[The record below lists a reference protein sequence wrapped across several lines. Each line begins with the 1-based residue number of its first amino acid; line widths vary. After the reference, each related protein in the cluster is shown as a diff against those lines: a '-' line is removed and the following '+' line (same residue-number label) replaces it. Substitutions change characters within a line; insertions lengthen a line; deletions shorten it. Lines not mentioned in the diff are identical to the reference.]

1 MAELNFPQDRTE
13 LVPPGTGDL
22 QTGDTYTSNGQTWVY
37 DADAKVWNSG
47 GGAAISDTYDGR
59 YLRVDAG
66 AEDQIRL
73 SGEANFRNT
82 VSIGPNKEIELNVN
96 GSATFGAGGAN
107 NVYIY
112 GDGSAD
118 FKGLTT
124 HEGGVK
130 VTGGSKAAVGTGIRS
145 QNSQQVNLVTGNQDA
160 IKAKID
166 ADGNQQLILGSD
178 VATYSDNYG
187 TRIFANSTADKA
199 VFAGIQSRTQ
209 GKATNQLS
217 GFIASLFGQDDATP
231 YTTQSAYGFWI
242 NGFTPG
248 TNQAVNSFKGFAVE
262 SSSAS
267 SFDLAS
273 ANYGFYSEVQSS
285 TTGNENYNFYA
296 NGNAP
301 NFLTG
306 STYIGGNTTRNTFDL
321 WKSTLTEE
329 QLEQLAAGTLA
340 APANVATPGDGEFA
354 RQWWYNQQSAEDQAL
369 IDSGELDYPE
379 RFAAATFTD
388 TFDLGDNTNINLNSN
403 GLGEFKG
410 GVKLTGGTIPGVY
423 NGFQGNTAGSLLQ
436 TVVDG
441 VAVARVI
448 KGSGGSGQ
456 FTFGGTSPKGG
467 TMMSVFAESVRNGIV
482 CDLRVSAD
490 EEIGAFTQGTN
501 FSLSGPETGTTGGT
515 INFYTARL
523 TTDYA
528 NSNST
533 FTGVIKGYNASSVLG
548 YLNTTGEVYGFYS
561 ELNQKQQTW

>member
-59 YLRVDAG
+59 YLRVDAAAG
-66 AEDQIRL
+66 DQIRL
-73 SGEANFRNT
+73 SGEANFRDT
-82 VSIGPNKEIELNVN
+82 VSLGPNKEIELNVN
-96 GSATFGAGGAN
+96 GSATFGTAGAN

-118 FKGLTT
+118 FEGLTT
-124 HEGGVK
+124 HKNGVS
-130 VTGGSKAAVGTGIRS
+130 VTGGNARISGTGNLGVNVTADTAIGATIQNDNTNSTIRAFQVGSQNTATADEIYGYSVVGSFNSATATTRKAAFHCSVDLSGDI
-145 QNSQQVNLVTGNQDA
+145 NYQVYAGGSAPSFFGGLTEHAGGVNVTG
-160 IKAKID
+160 
-166 ADGNQQLILGSD
+166 GNLTVDPGRIISISTEPIGISSNLATANTNSIIRGFQCGSQPG
-178 VATYSDNYG
+178 VSAEEIYGFQVSGNLNTNATASK
-187 TRIFANSTADKA
+187 RLAAFNS
-199 VFAGIQSRTQ
+199 GIQ
-209 GKATNQLS
+209 A
-217 GFIASLFGQDDATP
+217 
-231 YTTQSAYGFWI
+231 
-242 NGFTPG
+242 NG
-248 TNQAVNSFKGFAVE
+248 
-262 SSSAS
+262 
-267 SFDLAS
+267 DI
-273 ANYGFYSEVQSS
+273 
-285 TTGNENYNFYA
+285 NYNIYA
-296 NGNAP
+296 LGDAP
-301 NFLTG
+301 NFLAG
-306 STYIGGNTTRNTFDL
+306 STYIGGDTTRNTFEL
-321 WKSTLTEE
+321 WKSTLTEQ
-329 QLEQLAAGTLA
+329 QLEQLEAGTLV

-482 CDLRVSAD
+482 CDLRV
-490 EEIGAFTQGTN
+490 
-501 FSLSGPETGTTGGT
+501 
-515 INFYTARL
+515 RC
-523 TTDYA
+523 
-528 NSNST
+528 
-533 FTGVIKGYNASSVLG
+533 
-548 YLNTTGEVYGFYS
+548 
-561 ELNQKQQTW
+561 